1 MTEDRRQSRERVGSK
16 DMEGNLQNKKNLH
29 FSLISA
35 HVLAVGKPKLKKKKK
50 SLKPVIGIAFRV
62 KIKPK
67 RYSESSCGFRFLEL
81 LLDKVSLHSSGTVGP
96 SFIKP
101 LCDN

>member
-16 DMEGNLQNKKNLH
+16 DTEGNLQNKKNLH

-35 HVLAVGKPKLKKKKK
+35 HVLAVGKPKFKKKKK

-81 LLDKVSLHSSGTVGP
+81 LIDKVSLHSSGTVGP

>member
-1 MTEDRRQSRERVGSK
+1 M
-16 DMEGNLQNKKNLH
+16 
-29 FSLISA
+29 
-35 HVLAVGKPKLKKKKK
+35 LAVGKPKFKKKRKKK

-62 KIKPK
+62 KIRPK

-81 LLDKVSLHSSGTVGP
+81 LLDKVSLHLSGTVGP